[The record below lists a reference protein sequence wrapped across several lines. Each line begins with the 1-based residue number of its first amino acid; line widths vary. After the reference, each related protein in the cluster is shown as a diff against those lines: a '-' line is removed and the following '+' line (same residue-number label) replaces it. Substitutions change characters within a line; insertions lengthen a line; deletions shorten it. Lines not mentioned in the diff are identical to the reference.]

1 MRPDHGLDEAL
12 ALVRRLNFSR
22 AGSVDDA
29 FPSDWGLMVRELL
42 DARSTYGLML
52 ASDPI
57 ALLAS
62 ASRAAQ
68 RTAPLTGPEAG
79 YRLVAAAIARYQSDD
94 SPSDGDLR
102 DLYRVSFE
110 AVHGLRTCTQD
121 QDAARWLYAAE
132 RSLDAAL
139 SRPVEPGLTAATL
152 AAWQH
157 TLAQLPPGDA
167 VRWAAVATQRT
178 ILREAAS
185 VVAVSG
191 TLDPDLARGLEDQL
205 RTVIALFN
213 PGPSSS
219 MAPLTRDARLLGQI
233 GADLVRARTEPPAA
247 RMSALLASHFGQVG
261 LATRVLGVPEA
272 SSAADRLETLTLD
285 WIAGRIQIQ
294 NPPARNETQPP
305 RAQTAHRPAP
315 ARPVPPSPGPVGTDL
330 SDVECADLARGRD
343 RGRMAAAALAGDLAA
358 VAHFTPSDD
367 LPAIADLGREATAK
381 LALTAAPMTDQFV
394 RRASAGN
401 RDDLRA
407 DLNVQLLVAAQK
419 YDPDKGP
426 WYPYARSW
434 LGHTPSYYDPAGI
447 AGKEAA
453 RHLFAAEAALYA
465 DLQRNATLN
474 EVSAAA
480 GLAPAVVDNL
490 RLIRGTTTLDERS
503 IPYGPT
509 ADSAE
514 DTYLGQLDRRSLY
527 AAIDTL
533 GRDQRAAVRARL
545 DGLSIDQIAERGN
558 VSPATVRRRISE
570 GIDQLRDTLLDS
582 PPASISANLAAAAAA
597 LASEHTRPPA
607 PTAASAEPPRQA
619 VQRDARTPR
628 SGR

>member
-1 MRPDHGLDEAL
+1 MQPDELAEPL
-12 ALVRRLNFSR
+12 ALLRRLNFSR
-22 AGSVDDA
+22 AGSADDVL
-29 FPSDWGLMVRELL
+29 PSDWGYLVHQLL
-42 DARSTYGLML
+42 DARSGHGPIPV
-52 ASDPI
+52 SDPI

-62 ASRAAQ
+62 ASSAAQ

-79 YRLVAAAIARYQSDD
+79 YRNVAAALGRQVGNG
-94 SPSDGDLR
+94 SPADHDLPG
-102 DLYRVSFE
+102 LYRLGLE
-110 AVHGLRTCTQD
+110 AVHGLRISLPD
-121 QDAARWLYAAE
+121 QEAASWLYAAE
-132 RSLDAAL
+132 RTFDAAL
-139 SRPVEPGLTAATL
+139 SRPADPSRTAAAL

-157 TLAQLPPGDA
+157 TLAQLPPGDD
-167 VRWAAVATQRT
+167 VRWAALATQRT

-185 VVAVSG
+185 VVAISG
-191 TLDPDLARGLEDQL
+191 TLNPDLARGLADQL
-205 RTVIALFN
+205 RMVIAAST
-213 PGPSSS
+213 PGQAATPP
-219 MAPLTRDARLLGQI
+219 PLTRNARLLGQI
-233 GADLVRARTEPPAA
+233 GADLVSARTEPAA
-247 RMSALLASHFGQVG
+247 TRMAAFLASDFGQVG
-261 LATRVLGVPEA
+261 LATRILAVPKA
-272 SSAADRLETLTLD
+272 RSAADRLETLTLD
-285 WIAGRIQIQ
+285 WIAGRVQIQ
-294 NPPARNETQPP
+294 NPPVRQETPSP
-305 RAQTAHRPAP
+305 TAVAAHRPAP
-315 ARPVPPSPGPVGTDL
+315 ARLDPPSPAAPGTDL
-330 SDVECADLARGRD
+330 TDIECANLARRRD
-343 RGRMAAAALAGDLAA
+343 RGRLAAAALAGDTAA
-358 VAHFTPSDD
+358 AARFRAADD
-367 LPAIADLGREATAK
+367 LPAIVDSGREATAT
-381 LALTAAPMTDQFV
+381 LALTAVPMTEQFV
-394 RRASAGN
+394 RRAMIGT
-401 RDDLRA
+401 RDDVRA
-407 DLNVQLLVAAQK
+407 DLNVQLLLAAQK

-514 DTYLGQLDRRSLY
+514 DTYLGQLDRSSLY

-545 DGLSIDQIAERGN
+545 DGLSIDQIAEHGN

-570 GIDQLRDTLLDS
+570 GIDELRDTLLDS
-582 PPASISANLAAAAAA
+582 PPATISANLAAAAAA

-607 PTAASAEPPRQA
+607 PAAASIEPPRQA

>member
-1 MRPDHGLDEAL
+1 
-12 ALVRRLNFSR
+12 
-22 AGSVDDA
+22 
-29 FPSDWGLMVRELL
+29 
-42 DARSTYGLML
+42 
-52 ASDPI
+52 
-57 ALLAS
+57 
-62 ASRAAQ
+62 
-68 RTAPLTGPEAG
+68 
-79 YRLVAAAIARYQSDD
+79 
-94 SPSDGDLR
+94 
-102 DLYRVSFE
+102 
-110 AVHGLRTCTQD
+110 
-121 QDAARWLYAAE
+121 
-132 RSLDAAL
+132 
-139 SRPVEPGLTAATL
+139 
-152 AAWQH
+152 
-157 TLAQLPPGDA
+157 
-167 VRWAAVATQRT
+167 
-178 ILREAAS
+178 
-185 VVAVSG
+185 
-191 TLDPDLARGLEDQL
+191 
-205 RTVIALFN
+205 
-213 PGPSSS
+213 
-219 MAPLTRDARLLGQI
+219 
-233 GADLVRARTEPPAA
+233 
-247 RMSALLASHFGQVG
+247 
-261 LATRVLGVPEA
+261 
-272 SSAADRLETLTLD
+272 
-285 WIAGRIQIQ
+285 
-294 NPPARNETQPP
+294 
-305 RAQTAHRPAP
+305 
-315 ARPVPPSPGPVGTDL
+315 
-330 SDVECADLARGRD
+330 
-343 RGRMAAAALAGDLAA
+343 
-358 VAHFTPSDD
+358 
-367 LPAIADLGREATAK
+367 
-381 LALTAAPMTDQFV
+381 MTDQFV

-407 DLNVQLLVAAQK
+407 DLNVQLLLAAQK

-514 DTYLGQLDRRSLY
+514 DTYLGQLDRSSLY

-570 GIDQLRDTLLDS
+570 GIDELRDTLLDS

-597 LASEHTRPPA
+597 LASEPTRPAA

-619 VQRDARTPR
+619 VHHDARTPR